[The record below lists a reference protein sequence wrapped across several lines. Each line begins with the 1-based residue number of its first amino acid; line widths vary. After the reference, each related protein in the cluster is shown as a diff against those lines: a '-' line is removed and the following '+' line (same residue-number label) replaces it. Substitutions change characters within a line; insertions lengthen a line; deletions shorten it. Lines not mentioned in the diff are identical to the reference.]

1 MSGWGHGKVFKAQKR
16 KERELRSIQDPV
28 SAIVYISLTGS
39 CKGER
44 CLKCYP
50 EEREA
55 HYINGKFF
63 PIIQ

>member
-28 SAIVYISLTGS
+28 SAIVYISW
-39 CKGER
+39 GER

-55 HYINGKFF
+55 HYINDKFF